1 MTYFQSLNFLPIDYN
16 ISETMAN
23 YMTMVVDTKF
33 SIQNIAME
41 EIKDNKS
48 NHMMSELK
56 TNLDTMLYKKQ
67 LSLDELFRKVA
78 IR

>member
-1 MTYFQSLNFLPIDYN
+1 MRILPSLTDYN
-16 ISETMAN
+16 ISETLAN

-41 EIKDNKS
+41 EIKNNES
-48 NHMMSELK
+48 NHMMK
-56 TNLDTMLYKKQ
+56 TNLETILYEKQ
-67 LSLDELFRKVA
+67 LSLNELFQKVA

>member
-1 MTYFQSLNFLPIDYN
+1 MFLPTDYN

-33 SIQNIAME
+33 SIQNTAME
-41 EIKDNKS
+41 DIKNNES
-48 NHMMSELK
+48 NHMMRVLK
-56 TNLDTMLYKKQ
+56 TNLETILYNKQ
-67 LSLDELFRKVA
+67 LSLNELFQKVA